1 MPCIPL
7 PHPSLGA
14 HVEEQWESL
23 FVLEMNESLAMK
35 FTVSAPFH
43 MSWVFSRLASASLV
57 RVCVLYVT
65 GNTLLTIR
73 NISFG
78 ILTDIPCDP
87 I

>member
-7 PHPSLGA
+7 PHPLLGA
-14 HVEEQWESL
+14 HVEGQWES
-23 FVLEMNESLAMK
+23 FVLETNESLAMK

-43 MSWVFSRLASASLV
+43 MSWVFSRLASALL
-57 RVCVLYVT
+57 VCVCILYVT
-65 GNTLLTIR
+65 GNTLMTIR
-73 NISFG
+73 NISSG

>member
-7 PHPSLGA
+7 PHPLLGA
-14 HVEEQWESL
+14 HVEGQWESL
-23 FVLEMNESLAMK
+23 FVLELDESLAMK

-43 MSWVFSRLASASLV
+43 MSWVFSRLTSALSV
-57 RVCVLYVT
+57 HVCISYVT
-65 GNTLLTIR
+65 GNTLMSIR

-78 ILTDIPCDP
+78 ILTDIPSDP